1 VNSTLCEGELFVSLY
16 NKQGYRRLSILI
28 AIIAFI
34 ITYTIFVVT
43 YPPSAEEA
51 LIYGSSAKFVGTRQG
66 RWQS

>member
-1 VNSTLCEGELFVSLY
+1 MKGLRSIIAIFIALF
-16 NKQGYRRLSILI
+16 II

-51 LIYGSSAKFVGTRQG
+51 LIYIPIYLCFLLSACSS
-66 RWQS
+66 